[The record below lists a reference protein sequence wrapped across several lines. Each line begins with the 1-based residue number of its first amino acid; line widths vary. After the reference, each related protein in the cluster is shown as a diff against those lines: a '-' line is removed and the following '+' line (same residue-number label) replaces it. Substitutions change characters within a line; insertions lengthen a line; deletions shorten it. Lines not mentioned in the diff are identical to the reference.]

1 MAQKAGELLNEI
13 VPSIVK
19 TADLVA
25 EITHAS
31 EEQATGA
38 NQITMGMNQL
48 NEVTQMTASSAEEL
62 ASTSEALNEHAR
74 GLQKMIGF
82 FRLRGSSGP
91 AAPKETLPET
101 ALLKAPAKAENVPIR
116 RSPALMNAGGPEQRA
131 ACMKSAAPPSFS
143 GFPRV
148 TSHFDKQRLPDKIT
162 ERTPWNLPKP
172 SAHAVQSAGLQAIT
186 SQTGS

>member
-1 MAQKAGELLNEI
+1 VAQKAGELLTEI

-25 EITHAS
+25 EITNAS

-82 FRLRGSSGP
+82 FRLRESSG
-91 AAPKETLPET
+91 AIKETLPET
-101 ALLKAPAKAENVPIR
+101 ARLKAPVKA
-116 RSPALMNAGGPEQRA
+116 
-131 ACMKSAAPPSFS
+131 
-143 GFPRV
+143 
-148 TSHFDKQRLPDKIT
+148 
-162 ERTPWNLPKP
+162 
-172 SAHAVQSAGLQAIT
+172 
-186 SQTGS
+186 